1 MTTRRP
7 HETSDSA
14 GDGARS
20 ARPAQSTLKAWLLP
34 TPISV
39 DSVALLLRLKEFVA
53 VATETIEN
61 QGLMLEDWK
70 LRAVLMDTR
79 LCYADD
85 FLFGMRRATLPS
97 VSCLSR

>member
-1 MTTRRP
+1 MTKRRP

-20 ARPAQSTLKAWLLP
+20 ARPAQLTLKAWLLP

-39 DSVALLLRLKEFVA
+39 GSIALLLRLKEFVA
-53 VATETIEN
+53 VATETMEN
-61 QGLMLEDWK
+61 LDLMLEHWK
-70 LRAVLMDTR
+70 LRAVLTDTR

-85 FLFGMRRATLPS
+85 FPVRHAASDVAL
-97 VSCLSR
+97 